1 VIEAK
6 LGSKERLKWGQSI
19 IEKGFTGLILFS
31 LTIFEAHLHL
41 YSCNAVKYLFVI
53 KS

>member
-6 LGSKERLKWGQSI
+6 LGSKERLKWAQGI
-19 IEKGFTGLILFS
+19 IEKGFTGFDPLHS
-31 LTIFEAHLHL
+31 PYFEAHLHL